1 MTVIVG
7 LVVGVVT
14 IRFLRMVSGD
24 ILASPALERRNYR
37 DRAIPTAGGLYIV
50 MTVLVIEAGRA
61 IFGALGVGDE
71 LGLTLARREMLF
83 AVFGFGFLGLV
94 DDLAAVG
101 SDRGFRGH
109 LGALR
114 GGRVTTGLLKLVAGA
129 GIAIVLVAPPAS
141 SRAAI

>member
-1 MTVIVG
+1 M
-7 LVVGVVT
+7 T

-37 DRAIPTAGGLYIV
+37 DRVIPTAGGLYIV
-50 MTVLVIEAGRA
+50 ITVLVIEAGRA
-61 IFGALGVGDE
+61 VFGALGVGDHA
-71 LGLTLARREMLF
+71 GLSLARSEMLF

-114 GGRVTTGLLKLVAGA
+114 QGRVTTGPAQAGRRRGDRDRARGHA
-129 GIAIVLVAPPAS
+129 GLQVGTQPPRR
-141 SRAAI
+141 RAC